1 MKRTTAS
8 ATLTSVALAALTV
21 SLSAPALADNKGWY
35 GGINLGESRAK
46 IDDARISSGLLT
58 GGFTSARISDDDRDL
73 GYKIF
78 GGYRINRNFAI
89 EGGYFDLGKFGF
101 TANTIPPGTLNGT
114 IKVRGANLD
123 LVGIIPFTEKF
134 SAFGRA
140 GVNYAEAK
148 DAFNGSGFVG
158 VLKHSAEKSEANYKF
173 GGGLQYD
180 FNDAFGMRVE
190 AERYRIND
198 AVGNKGDIDLVSL
211 GLVYRFGT
219 RKAAYISRPTAPEPV
234 VIAPRAVAPEPIAAA
249 PVPSPAA
256 LALPMKVTFSA
267 DALFDFDRATIRPG
281 GKQSLDKFAT
291 DLRGT
296 KFDLITVTGH
306 TDRIGSRAY
315 NAVLST
321 RRAEAVKTYLVE
333 PAGIA
338 ATKIVATGVDESQPV
353 TKPGECKGTSA
364 TKALIA
370 CLQPDR
376 RVEVV
381 VSGTK

>member
-1 MKRTTAS
+1 M
-8 ATLTSVALAALTV
+8 
-21 SLSAPALADNKGWY
+21 ADDKGWY
-35 GGINLGESRAK
+35 SGINAGESRAK

-58 GGFTSARISDDDRDL
+58 GGFTSAKISDDNRDL

-78 GGYRINRNFAI
+78 GGYRINRNFAL

-101 TANTIPPGTLNGT
+101 TADTIPPGTLNGT
-114 IKVRGANLD
+114 MKVRGVNLD

-134 SAFGRA
+134 SAFARA
-140 GVNYAEAK
+140 GVNYAEVK
-148 DAFNGSGFVG
+148 DAFRGSGFVG

-180 FNDAFGMRVE
+180 FNESFGMRAE

-211 GLVYRFGT
+211 GLVYRFGP

-234 VIAPRAVAPEPIAAA
+234 VVAPRAVAPEPIAAA
-249 PVPSPAA
+249 PVASPSP
-256 LALPMKVTFSA
+256 LPLPMKVTFSA
-267 DALFDFDRATIRPG
+267 DALFDFDKSTIRPAG
-281 GKQSLDKFAT
+281 RQSLDKFAT

-296 KFDLITVTGH
+296 QFDLITVTGH

-338 ATKIVATGVDESQPV
+338 ANKIVASGVDESQPM
-353 TKPGECKGTSA
+353 TKPGDCKGTGA